1 MPVRSEARC
10 GYPPGLD
17 VLRGPVAGRRR
28 LGSGSRPFSR
38 HRAAPK
44 HRGQAA
50 RREAGKPVAE
60 FARFCESLWPEAQAR
75 GVSRATFDLAF
86 QGVTPDP
93 KVAVVGRAQSE
104 FAQPISA
111 YLDGAVSGGR
121 IRRGGELARQWAATL
136 DAVEAFYGV
145 PRSVVLA
152 AWGMESNF
160 GGYTGKNSVI
170 RALATLAF
178 HRHARRLLRAAS

>member
-1 MPVRSEARC
+1 M
-10 GYPPGLD
+10 
-17 VLRGPVAGRRR
+17 
-28 LGSGSRPFSR
+28 
-38 HRAAPK
+38 
-44 HRGQAA
+44 
-50 RREAGKPVAE
+50 
-60 FARFCESLWPEAQAR
+60 
-75 GVSRATFDLAF
+75 
-86 QGVTPDP
+86 TPDP

-160 GGYTGKNSVI
+160 GGYTGKTSVI

-178 HRHARRLLRAAS
+178 HRQRAGYFERELSRRWR

>member
-1 MPVRSEARC
+1 M
-10 GYPPGLD
+10 
-17 VLRGPVAGRRR
+17 
-28 LGSGSRPFSR
+28 
-38 HRAAPK
+38 
-44 HRGQAA
+44 
-50 RREAGKPVAE
+50 
-60 FARFCESLWPEAQAR
+60 
-75 GVSRATFDLAF
+75 
-86 QGVTPDP
+86 TPDP

-160 GGYTGKNSVI
+160 GGYTGRTPSSG
-170 RALATLAF
+170 RSRPSRFTASAPATSS
-178 HRHARRLLRAAS
+178 AS